1 MNTQEFFATLAEAR
15 ADSDETLASN
25 FDDLEELAQESARTI
40 TAKQVKTIDDLDQLL
55 SESIAIQDDKDNGAL
70 YRKQIAKGGLTKEE
84 LAHIEF
90 KLQEWESRREWE
102 TVANVALF
110 RYTTCECGAWHKHFV
125 GLYYR
130 QNHRT
135 MKTAKRLVAAK
146 QNLNDV
152 VVTAQLA
159 SVPNEVI
166 HETRHAAMCEACA
179 GAKGFNLFQSKEAD
193 WHEIV

>member
-1 MNTQEFFATLAEAR
+1 MNTQEFFATLE
-15 ADSDETLASN
+15 ETLKDKD
-25 FDDLEELAQESARTI
+25 FDELEELARESTRTI
-40 TAKQVKTIDDLDQLL
+40 TAKQVSSLDDLDTLL
-55 SESIAIQDDKDNGAL
+55 QESIAIRDDADNGAL
-70 YRKQIAKGGLTKEE
+70 YRKQIAKGGMTKEE
-84 LAHIEF
+84 LAHIEW

-110 RYTTCECGAWHKHFV
+110 RQTTCECGAIHEHFV

-159 SVPNEVI
+159 AVPNEAI
-166 HETRHAAMCEACA
+166 HETRHAAMCCYCA
-179 GAKGFNLFQSKEAD
+179 RMKGFDLTTSKEAD
-193 WHEIV
+193 WNEIV

>member
-1 MNTQEFFATLAEAR
+1 MNTQEFFATLAEER
-15 ADSDETLASN
+15 ADAGETLASN
-25 FDDLEELAQESARTI
+25 FDDLEELVQESTRTI

-70 YRKQIAKGGLTKEE
+70 YRKQIAKGNLTKEE
-84 LAHIEF
+84 LAYIEF

-135 MKTAKRLVAAK
+135 TKTAKRLVAAK
-146 QNLNDV
+146 QNLNDII
-152 VVTAQLA
+152 VTAQIA
-159 SVPNEVI
+159 TIPNEVL
-166 HETRHAAMCEACA
+166 HETRTTAICA
-179 GAKGFNLFQSKEAD
+179 SCAVSKGFNLYQSKEAD
-193 WHEIV
+193 WNV